1 MRTSEL
7 IGRLEQSKFSK
18 EQARVLASILEE
30 QKETQVTKEYVALVV
45 SQAKYDLVKWI
56 VAGVITNGLVATL
69 LKYVG

>member
-7 IGRLEQSKFSK
+7 IGRLEQGKFSK

-30 QKETQVTKEYVALVV
+30 EKETPLTKEYVALVV

-56 VAGVITNGLVATL
+56 VAGVITNGLVATF
-69 LKYVG
+69 LKYLG

>member
-7 IGRLEQSKFSK
+7 VGRLEQCKFSK
-18 EQARVLASILEE
+18 EQARLLASILEE

-56 VAGVITNGLVATL
+56 GTGVITNELVATH
-69 LKYVG
+69 LKYLG